1 MVDVLNF
8 SGRRRVPLVLQTEAA
23 ECGLACLAM
32 VASYHGHR
40 IDLATLRRRHSISM
54 KGSTLAYL
62 ISVADQLALK
72 SRPVKV
78 ELHDLDKLV
87 LPSVLH
93 WDFNHFVVLTA
104 VNARGLVVHD
114 PASGQRVITMSD
126 ASKHFTGVALEL
138 TPTANF
144 RRVEERQ
151 RIGLRQLF
159 GRVTGVKVAVVQML
173 LLAAGLE
180 VLGLTAPLF
189 SQVVIDSAIVSEDR
203 DLLTML
209 GIGFLLLGLI
219 QVGLSA
225 GRSWL
230 VTVIGTSANYQLLSN
245 LFHHLLHLPM
255 SFFEKRHLGDVASR
269 FESVSVI
276 QRTLTTSFFEGVMDG
291 LMSILILAMMLVYS
305 VKLTLIVCGG
315 AVLYAA
321 IRAVLYRPL
330 RLAQEEQI
338 LHSAK
343 QQSSFLESVRGIQSV
358 KLFNRQIQ
366 RRTVYQNKLVDNFNA
381 GIRIQQLGIWFK
393 TMNRGVFCIENVAVI
408 WIGALLV
415 LSGNMSVG
423 MLFAFVAYKQQFISR
438 IVSLIDKV
446 VELKMLGLHAERVA
460 DIALASNEVSSGH
473 ANPLIPLNGADIEL
487 RNVAFRYSESDPLVL
502 ENVSLRIGEGESVAV
517 IGPSGC
523 GKTTLVKVLL
533 GLLPATDG
541 EVLVGGV
548 SLAALGCN
556 RLRDIVGSVMQED
569 QLFAGSIA
577 DNICFFD
584 PEPDQVRIER
594 CAQIAAVH
602 QEIAAMPMLYN
613 TLVGDMGTALSGGQ
627 KQRVLLARA
636 LYKQPKILELDEA
649 TSHLDVARER
659 VVNDAIRALNITRV
673 IIAHRP
679 ETIASADR
687 VIKLGSG
694 SVQTLGTV
702 PNTSNTYGGDG
713 RAALATSA

>member
-40 IDLATLRRRHSISM
+40 IDLATLRRKHSISM

-305 VKLTLIVCGG
+305 VKLTLIVCAG

-321 IRAVLYRPL
+321 IRAILYRPL

-584 PEPDQVRIER
+584 AEPDQERIER

-636 LYKQPKILELDEA
+636 LYKQPKILVLDEA

-687 VIKLGSG
+687 VIKLGPG

-702 PNTSNTYGGDG
+702 PNTSNAYGGDG

>member
-1 MVDVLNF
+1 
-8 SGRRRVPLVLQTEAA
+8 
-23 ECGLACLAM
+23 
-32 VASYHGHR
+32 
-40 IDLATLRRRHSISM
+40 
-54 KGSTLAYL
+54 
-62 ISVADQLALK
+62 
-72 SRPVKV
+72 
-78 ELHDLDKLV
+78 
-87 LPSVLH
+87 
-93 WDFNHFVVLTA
+93 
-104 VNARGLVVHD
+104 
-114 PASGQRVITMSD
+114 
-126 ASKHFTGVALEL
+126 
-138 TPTANF
+138 
-144 RRVEERQ
+144 
-151 RIGLRQLF
+151 
-159 GRVTGVKVAVVQML
+159 
-173 LLAAGLE
+173 
-180 VLGLTAPLF
+180 
-189 SQVVIDSAIVSEDR
+189 
-203 DLLTML
+203 
-209 GIGFLLLGLI
+209 
-219 QVGLSA
+219 
-225 GRSWL
+225 
-230 VTVIGTSANYQLLSN
+230 
-245 LFHHLLHLPM
+245 M

-269 FESVSVI
+269 FESISVI

-321 IRAVLYRPL
+321 IRAALYRPL

-393 TMNRGVFCIENVAVI
+393 TLNRGVFCIENVAVI

-460 DIALASNEVSSGH
+460 DIALAPNEVSSGH
-473 ANPLIPLNGADIEL
+473 ADPSIPLRGADIEL

-502 ENVSLRIGEGESVAV
+502 DNISLRIGEGESVAV

-533 GLLPATDG
+533 GLLPATEG

-548 SLAALGCN
+548 SLSALGCN

-584 PEPDQVRIER
+584 PEPDQERIER
-594 CAQIAAVH
+594 CAQIGAVH

-636 LYKQPKILELDEA
+636 LYKQPKILVLDEA

-694 SVQTLGTV
+694 SVQTLGAV
-702 PNTSNTYGGDG
+702 PNTFAGDD
-713 RAALATSA
+713 RAAMATSA